1 MKFKLVTALALALFS
16 VNSYAQ
22 SKGVDTKPVQFD
34 FDSFYSDACYMSNC
48 ANPPRSA
55 TATAVVQQ
63 RAVNGGSY
71 QFRTF
76 QPAYTPPAT
85 CTSLL
90 SQADNAFLNI
100 LDTGIINPGSNRG
113 LDLTFNAEG
122 RVQRANFGTDNGIGA
137 VGVRMLIDEIP
148 LVGQPV
154 QTELFFRWI
163 IHSVVDSTL
172 ATEVANPGG
181 VNQPVINSASVR
193 RFVTLAPGS
202 SYRVQV
208 LAKWSDVFTGLILEQ
223 SAVNFVADGG
233 GRGAVVCVPTL
244 VIAENGL

>member
-85 CTSLL
+85 CTSVHL
-90 SQADNAFLNI
+90 
-100 LDTGIINPGSNRG
+100 
-113 LDLTFNAEG
+113 E
-122 RVQRANFGTDNGIGA
+122 
-137 VGVRMLIDEIP
+137 
-148 LVGQPV
+148 LVGGDSKIRPPWQPNTARV
-154 QTELFFRWI
+154 KHGEGTGPIR
-163 IHSVVDSTL
+163 
-172 ATEVANPGG
+172 P
-181 VNQPVINSASVR
+181 
-193 RFVTLAPGS
+193 RF
-202 SYRVQV
+202 
-208 LAKWSDVFTGLILEQ
+208 
-223 SAVNFVADGG
+223 
-233 GRGAVVCVPTL
+233 
-244 VIAENGL
+244 